1 MEKII
6 DLDMTVADLVS
17 KYPDIKDVL
26 IEIGFKELQN
36 KLMLNSVG
44 KFMTLKRGS
53 VVKNISM
60 DIIKRKLIE
69 HGYTIKESEISN
81 DDKARLDKL
90 KTFIERLSQGEDI
103 ETVRADFAKEF
114 SDVDS
119 KEIMKAEEEIIAS
132 GVPIKEVQK
141 LCDVH
146 SALFHG
152 ATETEKGK
160 KLKAIDELGHPIYNL
175 HMENNVISELI
186 DEALALLDKKDY
198 SAVDIEKLR
207 KIRVHY
213 TKKGDLIYPLLKV
226 KYNIPGPSDVM
237 WSVDDEIRDAFKKLD
252 TDNRDEAW
260 AEALKKN
267 LQRAKEMIYKEE
279 NILFPTIEDKF
290 TDEEWHNIY
299 EDFKAYSGGL
309 RDDDEWKR
317 DTSNTNE
324 AKSSYQSSMIELKGG
339 HFRLDELE
347 ALLNT
352 MPYEIT
358 FVDANDINA
367 FFNDNGREK
376 LFKRPMTAI
385 GRDVYSCHPPKI
397 ETMVREIIGMFKSGA
412 KDQLGIWMNKEGH
425 DCYVLY
431 MAVRDETGKYLGTM
445 ELVQEMD
452 FAKEHFKDNK

>member
-17 KYPDIKDVL
+17 KYPEIKDVL

-60 DIIKRKLIE
+60 DHIKEKLIE

-103 ETVRADFAKEF
+103 DSVRADFAKEF

-152 ATETEKGK
+152 ATETEQGK
-160 KLKAIDELGHPIYNL
+160 KLKAIDEVGHPIYNL
-175 HMENNVISELI
+175 HKENDVIADLI
-186 DEALALLDKKDY
+186 DKTLSLLEKKDY
-198 SAVDIEKLR
+198 KSVDIENLR

-237 WSVDDEIRDAFKKLD
+237 WSVDDKIRDAFKKLD
-252 TDNRDEAW
+252 TNNRDEAW

-290 TDEEWHNIY
+290 NDEEWHNIY

-309 RDDDEWKR
+309 RADDEWNR
-317 DTSNTNE
+317 ETLDTDE
-324 AKSSYQSSMIELKGG
+324 VKSSYQSSMIELKGG

-397 ETMVREIIGMFKSGA
+397 EAMVREIISMFKSGA

-431 MAVRDETGKYLGTM
+431 MAVRDEAGKYLGTM

>member
-6 DLDMTVADLVS
+6 DLDMTVADLVG
-17 KYPDIKDVL
+17 KYPEIKDVL

-60 DIIKRKLIE
+60 DHIKEKLIE

-103 ETVRADFAKEF
+103 DSVRADFAKEF

-152 ATETEKGK
+152 ATETEQGK
-160 KLKAIDELGHPIYNL
+160 KLKAIDEVGHPIYNL
-175 HMENNVISELI
+175 HKENDVIADLI
-186 DEALALLDKKDY
+186 DKTLSLLDKNDY
-198 SAVDIEKLR
+198 KSVDIENLR

-252 TDNRDEAW
+252 TNNRDEAW

-290 TDEEWHNIY
+290 TDEEWHKEKN
-299 EDFKAYSGGL
+299 YS
-309 RDDDEWKR
+309 
-317 DTSNTNE
+317 
-324 AKSSYQSSMIELKGG
+324 
-339 HFRLDELE
+339 
-347 ALLNT
+347 
-352 MPYEIT
+352 
-358 FVDANDINA
+358 
-367 FFNDNGREK
+367 
-376 LFKRPMTAI
+376 
-385 GRDVYSCHPPKI
+385 
-397 ETMVREIIGMFKSGA
+397 
-412 KDQLGIWMNKEGH
+412 KDQ
-425 DCYVLY
+425 
-431 MAVRDETGKYLGTM
+431 
-445 ELVQEMD
+445 
-452 FAKEHFKDNK
+452 